1 MARGTPPASWVC
13 RLWLGGRDRQ
23 GGDICL
29 TLLSASVTWC
39 VFSQELITLQH
50 VLINI
55 WSWSG
60 VETEQNAKRME
71 VWSGEAQKGLAV
83 KNGGWSWGPQSGDS
97 LACSAPFSFSLYSL
111 LRLAAGNPD
120 RVPEAVLSCR
130 RGVGFR
136 LRQLWV

>member
-1 MARGTPPASWVC
+1 M
-13 RLWLGGRDRQ
+13 
-23 GGDICL
+23 
-29 TLLSASVTWC
+29 
-39 VFSQELITLQH
+39 
-50 VLINI
+50 
-55 WSWSG
+55 
-60 VETEQNAKRME
+60 ETEQNAKRME